1 MHKKAR
7 VLVSVASVLLLA
19 ASAVACGSTPPPN
32 APASDPLAEPAPAT
46 SGTAPAAV
54 SDADFAKAEA
64 AISAGDFA
72 GGKAAAEVILAKDP
86 KNIKALYYKGA
97 AAEGLGDKATAE
109 AAYKSSAAGGLQEA
123 AVNLSALYL
132 DAGKIDEAIATLQ
145 TALKKAP
152 NDGLLQAN
160 LGAAL
165 AQKGD
170 KAGALAAYE
179 KADQKGAGL
188 AITLGH
194 AEALVALDRK
204 PDAATL
210 LKAAASGELSRDELG
225 ALAKALAR
233 AGAFA
238 DAVATIDKAIAKK
251 SGADVLT
258 YRGLFKRSL
267 KDLAGAKTDFEAAGK
282 DDPAFAPARL
292 YLGEVLEE
300 LKKPA
305 DAKKAYEEAAKLGGD
320 TPPGKKAKEHLEKLK
335 KK

>member
-1 MHKKAR
+1 MIEKAR
-7 VLVSVASVLLLA
+7 VAAAVSALFLVT
-19 ASAVACGSTPPPN
+19 SAIACGSPPPPN
-32 APASDPLAEPAPAT
+32 APASDPLAEPSPAASGTPAT
-46 SGTAPAAV
+46 PV
-54 SDADFAKAEA
+54 SEAELAKAEKA
-64 AISAGDFA
+64 VSSGDFA
-72 GGKAAAEVILAKDP
+72 GGKAAADAILAKDP
-86 KNIKALYYKGA
+86 KNAKALYYKGA
-97 AAEGLGDKATAE
+97 AAEGLGDKEGAE
-109 AAYKSSAAGGLQEA
+109 AAYKAAAQGGVQEA
-123 AVNLSALYL
+123 AVNLSAMYL
-132 DAGKIDEAIATLQ
+132 DGGKTDDAIATLQ
-145 TALKKAP
+145 AALKKSP
-152 NDGLLQAN
+152 NDTLLQAN

-170 KAGALAAYE
+170 KPGALAAYE

-204 PDAATL
+204 PDAAGV
-210 LKAAASGELSRDELG
+210 LKAAAAGDLSRDELG

-238 DAVATIDKAIAKK
+238 DAIATIDKAIAKK

-267 KDLAGAKTDFEAAGK
+267 KDLAGAKTDFEAAAK
-282 DDPAFAPARL
+282 EDAAFAPARL

-305 DAKKAYEEAAKLGGD
+305 DAKKAYEEAAKIGGD
-320 TPPGKKAKEHLEKLK
+320 TPPGKKAKEHLEKMK

>member
-1 MHKKAR
+1 MNEKAR
-7 VLVSVASVLLLA
+7 VLVSA
-19 ASAVACGSTPPPN
+19 ASALLLVASAAACGSPPPPN
-32 APASDPLAEPAPAT
+32 APASDPLAEPTPAAT
-46 SGTAPAAV
+46 GSAPAAV
-54 SDADFAKAEA
+54 SDAEFAKAET
-64 AISAGDFA
+64 AITAGDFA
-72 GGKAAAEVILAKDP
+72 GGKTAAEAILAKDP
-86 KNIKALYYKGA
+86 KNGKALYYKGA

-109 AAYKSSAAGGLQEA
+109 AAYKSAAAAGVPEA

-132 DAGKIDEAIATLQ
+132 DGGKIDEAIATLQ
-145 TALKKAP
+145 AALKKTP
-152 NDGLLQAN
+152 SDTLLQAN

-194 AEALVALDRK
+194 AEALSALDRK
-204 PDAATL
+204 PEATTV
-210 LKAAASGELSRDELG
+210 LKAAAAGDLSRDELG

-233 AGAFA
+233 VGAFA

-282 DDPAFAPARL
+282 EDAAFAPARL

-305 DAKKAYEEAAKLGGD
+305 DAKKAYEEAAKLGGE